1 MDFQGQGKA
10 STGECEALAI
20 IDDFTKTVSV
30 ISLPNRS
37 AETLTP
43 YLLDEI
49 YFRRGS
55 PDIIHSDA
63 AKEFLS
69 KLFTNVAAALH
80 TQQTNTLGHNA
91 QGNANLEQ
99 WWRYWNRCMRILSPA
114 MYLNWPLYAQRIC
127 WAYNTASQVGL
138 GDNSPFELDH
148 GTPSRSPYTLQVF
161 ASAILGPLSN
171 PRLTSNDESS
181 GFEPKRHRQYHPK
194 G

>member
-1 MDFQGQGKA
+1 MHSARPTTGPRSRYCMDFQGQGKA

-114 MYLNWPLYAQRIC
+114 M
-127 WAYNTASQVGL
+127 
-138 GDNSPFELDH
+138 
-148 GTPSRSPYTLQVF
+148 
-161 ASAILGPLSN
+161 
-171 PRLTSNDESS
+171 
-181 GFEPKRHRQYHPK
+181 
-194 G
+194 